1 MEEIR
6 NTIMGLKLTEQ
17 KYRILVAFIEE
28 KAKQGYINNE
38 ELMTFINILEDKK
51 DGKEDEE

>member
-6 NTIMGLKLTEQ
+6 NIIIGLKLTEQ
-17 KYRILVAFIEE
+17 KYRILVDYLLEE
-28 KAKQGYINNE
+28 AKDGYINNE
-38 ELMTFINILEDKK
+38 KLIKFINILENKK